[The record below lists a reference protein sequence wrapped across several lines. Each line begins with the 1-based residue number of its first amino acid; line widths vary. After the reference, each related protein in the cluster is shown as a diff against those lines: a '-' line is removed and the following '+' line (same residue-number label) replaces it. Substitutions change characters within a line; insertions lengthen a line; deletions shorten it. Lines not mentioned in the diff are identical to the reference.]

1 MAVLGINE
9 FTRKEYKT
17 FAFADEWLASFGEP
31 EKNFRAL
38 IYGEPGNGKTEF
50 CIKLAKY
57 MASFTKVYYNS
68 YEQGFSKSLQDALK
82 RNRMY
87 EVNGKVIFANGESL
101 EDMIERLGKRNS
113 PSVVIID
120 SRDYMD
126 LTNKQLQKLIDLFP
140 HKSFIIICW
149 EVAKKPAGAYAKKM
163 LFMVDVKIRVK
174 DFKAQFRSR
183 FGGNEDFV
191 IWDKGAKRNVEPDLF
206 NAPAVEETE
215 IENA

>member
-1 MAVLGINE
+1 MGVFGINE
-9 FTRKEYKT
+9 FMRKEYKT
-17 FAFADEWLASFGEP
+17 YSFTGEWLASFGEP

-57 MASFTKVYYNS
+57 LAGFTKVYYNS

-82 RNRMY
+82 RNKMH
-87 EVNGKVIFANGESL
+87 EVNGKVIFADGESL
-101 EDMIERLGKRNS
+101 EDMTARLGKRNS
-113 PSVVIID
+113 PSVAIID

-126 LTNKQLQKLIDLFP
+126 LTNKQLQRLIDLFP
-140 HKSFIIICW
+140 HKSFIVICW
-149 EVAKKPAGAYAKKM
+149 ETAKKPSGAYAKKM

-183 FGGNEDFV
+183 FGGNEDFI
-191 IWDKGAKRNVEPDLF
+191 IWDKGAKKAAQPDLF
-206 NAPAVEETE
+206 NTPADAE
-215 IENA
+215 IDTINA